1 MAKSAKDYAKE
12 QLGSLDLSYL
22 DKERDVAN
30 SIYNTSKSSLE
41 TNFNNLLDQINSNRA
56 DTRKNFNTGRATVA
70 ENAFT
75 QNKQNEA
82 DLASRGV
89 GSGGLKTLGEVGNRM
104 ETGRQYSNLANE
116 FYNTMSELDT
126 TETQG
131 RSQYDI
137 DSQNLKNTLNQTL
150 ASIDA
155 RQNEAENAYNMALGQ
170 LAEQIQGRWDSNAN
184 AQAALKQQQ
193 DAAQQAHQDALNAA
207 KQSYIAE
214 NNKALNSIV
223 NSGASDDSKIS
234 QLMNVFGI
242 DSTFAKNLLIQ
253 MGAIRVPK
261 IQDSNGNLIPYSQ
274 GYNPNEN
281 YLDSLRGSW

>member
-137 DSQNLKNTLNQTL
+137 DNQNLKNTLNQTL
-150 ASIDA
+150 AGIDA

-193 DAAQQAHQDALNAA
+193 AAAQQAHQDALNAA

-214 NNKALNSIV
+214 NNKALNAIV

-242 DSTFAKNLLIQ
+242 DSAFAKNLLIQ

-261 IQDSNGNLIPYSQ
+261 IQDSNGNLMPYSQ

>member
-214 NNKALNSIV
+214 NNKALNAIV

-242 DSTFAKNLLIQ
+242 DSAFAKNLLIQ

>member
-1 MAKSAKDYAKE
+1 MAKSAKDYAKK

>member
-30 SIYNTSKSSLE
+30 SVYNTSKSSLE

-137 DSQNLKNTLNQTL
+137 DNQNLKNTLNQTL
-150 ASIDA
+150 AGIDA

-193 DAAQQAHQDALNAA
+193 AAAQQAHQDALNAA
-207 KQSYIAE
+207 KNQLKSLNEQDLQKIIGSGQSADSMIA
-214 NNKALNSIV
+214 
-223 NSGASDDSKIS
+223 
-234 QLMNVFGI
+234 QLMSRF
-242 DSTFAKNLLIQ
+242 DL
-253 MGAIRVPK
+253 
-261 IQDSNGNLIPYSQ
+261 DSNTAANILQQLGLYTTGVTLPDGTTTPYT
-274 GYNPNEN
+274 N
-281 YLDSLRGSW
+281 YRSDYDYLGALKGSW